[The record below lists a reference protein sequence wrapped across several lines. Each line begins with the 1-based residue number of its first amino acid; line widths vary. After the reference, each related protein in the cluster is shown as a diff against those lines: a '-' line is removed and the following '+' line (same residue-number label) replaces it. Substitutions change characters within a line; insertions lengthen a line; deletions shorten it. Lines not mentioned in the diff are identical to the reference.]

1 MLLLLISD
9 ACYVRER
16 SGGSWTWFFHSFITS
31 LFLVRLDSRSPFFP
45 FLPCATGASELA
57 EFEPPFGFQ
66 PCLQLEYYFGNTL
79 GPGADVLVLS
89 VSLLQTV
96 QLFSTFI

>member
-1 MLLLLISD
+1 MLLLLFRMRVM
-9 ACYVRER
+9 CVRDLEDH
-16 SGGSWTWFFHSFITS
+16 GPGSFSFITS
-31 LFLVRLDSRSPFFP
+31 LFLVRLDSRSRFFP

-66 PCLQLEYYFGNTL
+66 PCLQLEYSFGNAL
-79 GPGADVLVLS
+79 GPGVDVLVLS